1 QLGTSEKK
9 FAFKVQM
16 LGEGSEIKELSI
28 PGIPIH
34 YFENIVGKD
43 ILLLQKGV
51 TRSARLDNIEFSDE
65 GLAESNFTITIGEET
80 KVINGNNFVL
90 EFKPFAVYLKK
101 GKEKQQRTMFDS
113 LKGKNVS
120 FQTKDD
126 LDTLLKGKL
135 IEIKEDSVM
144 VKTIDETQE
153 VLIKRIEFIYSY
165 EDNMLLIYKPN
176 LSFVERIMMFFQNRK
191 KLTYIIS

>member
-1 QLGTSEKK
+1 
-9 FAFKVQM
+9 FKVQM
-16 LGEGSEIKELSI
+16 LGEESEIKELSI

-34 YFENIVGKD
+34 YFENMIGKD

-80 KVINGNNFVL
+80 KVISGKSFIL

-101 GKEKQQRTMFDS
+101 GKDKQQRTMFDS

-135 IEIKEDSVM
+135 VEINEDSVT

-153 VLIKRIEFIYSY
+153 VLINI
-165 EDNMLLIYKPN
+165 
-176 LSFVERIMMFFQNRK
+176 
-191 KLTYIIS
+191 LTKIICY